1 MAKRDKKNDS
11 ERIGEKVRIYKR
23 GDQYWA
29 NLQHRGRQ
37 LRKSLKTNNVKTARR
52 LALAWEQE
60 VLSGSSSTAVPAEP
74 PTVARVV
81 ELLLAVCESEE
92 RAKKTL
98 DKYGGV
104 LQRVIDLAEELGLTD
119 ILQIDLRFIDRY
131 RQCRREAK
139 RFPKTIHTEVAI
151 IRQLT
156 KFAKSRRLIPEDPLD
171 GLKNPEPKR
180 TPQPFWTHEESQQI
194 LTAAQEPQRSMFT
207 FLNETGMRIGEVQ
220 WLTWDDVDFQHGVIH
235 VRPKPGWTT
244 KTGNVRAVPMTP
256 IAKAVLEKLR
266 RKTRWVFTAPAST
279 KYPKGDHQ
287 ISERRL
293 LKSLKRTLAKLKLP
307 GHLHT
312 FRHSY
317 ISRAIF
323 NGVPEAVVRSWVG
336 HVDEET
342 IRLYTHIA
350 SQQSQQ
356 AMQTLHQK
364 LWGEDAA

>member
-1 MAKRDKKNDS
+1 MKDKDS
-11 ERIGEKVRIYKR
+11 ERIGERVRIYKR
-23 GDQYWA
+23 GGQYWA

-52 LALAWEQE
+52 LAVAWEQE
-60 VLSGSSSTAVPAEP
+60 VLSGSSSTVVLNEP
-74 PTVARVV
+74 PTVAHVV
-81 ELLLAVCESEE
+81 EQLLAACAAEE
-92 RAKKTL
+92 RADKTL
-98 DKYGGV
+98 TKYRGV
-104 LQRVIDLAEELGLTD
+104 LQRIVDMTDEWGLTD
-119 ILQIDLRFIDRY
+119 ILQIDLNFVDRY

-139 RFPKTIHTEVAI
+139 RSPKTIHTEVTI

-156 KFAKSRRLIPEDPLD
+156 KFAKSRRLIREDPLD
-171 GLKNPEPKR
+171 GLKNREPKR
-180 TPQPFWTHEESQQI
+180 TQQPFWTHEESQQI
-194 LTAAQEPQRSMFT
+194 LATAQEPQRSVFT

-220 WLTWDDVDFQHGVIH
+220 WLTRDDVDFKQGVIH

-256 IAKAVLEKLR
+256 IVKAVLEKLP
-266 RKTRWVFTAPAST
+266 RKTRWVFTAPASA

-293 LKSLKRTLAKLKLP
+293 LKSLKRTLAKLNLQ

-356 AMQTLHQK
+356 AMQNLHQK
-364 LWGEDAA
+364 LWGDDAA

>member
-1 MAKRDKKNDS
+1 MKKDNS
-11 ERIGEKVRIYKR
+11 ERIGERIRIYQR
-23 GDQYWA
+23 GSTYWA

-52 LALAWEQE
+52 LALNWEQE
-60 VLSGSSSTAVPAEP
+60 VLSGSTSNAVPTEP
-74 PTVARVV
+74 PTVVRVV
-81 ELLLAVCESEE
+81 ELLLAVCESEG
-92 RAKKTL
+92 RAAKTL
-98 DKYGGV
+98 TKYRSV
-104 LQRVIDLAEELGLTD
+104 LQRVIELAEELGLTD
-119 ILQIDLRFIDRY
+119 ILQIDLQFIDRY
-131 RQCRREAK
+131 RQHRREAK
-139 RFPKTIHTEVAI
+139 RRPKTIHTEVAI

-156 KFAKSRRLIPEDPLD
+156 KFTKSRRLISEDPLE
-171 GLKNPEPKR
+171 GLKNREPKR
-180 TPQPFWTHEESQQI
+180 TQQPFWTHEESQQI
-194 LTAAQEPQRSMFT
+194 LTAAQDPQRLVFT

-220 WLTWDDVDFQHGVIH
+220 WLTWDDVDFKQGVIH

-256 IAKAVLEKLR
+256 IARAVLEKLS
-266 RKTRWVFTAPAST
+266 RKTRWVFTAPPSA
-279 KYPKGDHQ
+279 KYPQGDHQ

-293 LKSLKRTLAKLKLP
+293 LKSLKRTLAKLNLQ

-356 AMQTLHQK
+356 AMQNLHQK

>member
-1 MAKRDKKNDS
+1 MKDQDS
-11 ERIGEKVRIYKR
+11 ERIGEKVRIYQR

-60 VLSGSSSTAVPAEP
+60 VLSGSTSTAVPTEP
-74 PTVARVV
+74 PTVAHVV
-81 ELLLAVCESEE
+81 ELLLAVCASEE
-92 RAKKTL
+92 RAQKTL
-98 DKYGGV
+98 EKYRSV
-104 LQRVIDLAEELGLTD
+104 LQRVVELAEEGALTD
-119 ILQIDLRFIDRY
+119 IQQIDLTFVDQY
-131 RQCRREAK
+131 RQRRRAAG
-139 RFPKTIHTEVAI
+139 RAPKTIHTEVAI

-156 KFAKSRRLIPEDPLD
+156 KFAKSRRLIHEDPLD
-171 GLKNPEPKR
+171 GLKNREPKR
-180 TPQPFWTHEESQQI
+180 TQQPFWTHEESQQI
-194 LTAAQEPQRSMFT
+194 LAAAQEPQRSVFT

-220 WLTWDDVDFQHGVIH
+220 WLTWDDVDFQQGVIH

-256 IAKAVLEKLR
+256 IIRSLLEKR
-266 RKTRWVFTAPAST
+266 PRKTRWVFTAPASA
-279 KYPKGDHQ
+279 KYPQGDHQ

-293 LKSLKRTLAKLKLP
+293 LKSLKRTLAKLNLA

-364 LWGEDAA
+364 LWGDAAA

>member
-1 MAKRDKKNDS
+1 MKDHDS

-23 GDQYWA
+23 GGQYWA

-60 VLSGSSSTAVPAEP
+60 ILSGSTSTAVPTEP
-74 PTVARVV
+74 PTVAHVV
-81 ELLLAVCESEE
+81 ELLLTVCESEE
-92 RAKKTL
+92 RAKKTM
-98 DKYGGV
+98 DKYRGV
-104 LQRVIDLAEELGLTD
+104 LQRVVELADALGLTD
-119 ILQIDLRFIDRY
+119 LLQIDLQFIDRY
-131 RQCRREAK
+131 RQCRREAGCAS
-139 RFPKTIHTEVAI
+139 KTIHTEVGI

-156 KFAKSRRLIPEDPLD
+156 KFAKSRRLIREDPLD

-194 LTAAQEPQRSMFT
+194 LSVAQEPQRSVYT
-207 FLNETGMRIGEVQ
+207 FLNESGMRIGEVE
-220 WLTWDDVDFQHGVIH
+220 WLTWDDVDFKQLVIH
-235 VRPKPGWTT
+235 VRPKEGWTT
-244 KTGNVRAVPMTP
+244 KTGNVRAVLMTP
-256 IAKAVLEKLR
+256 IARAVLKKLS
-266 RKTRWVFTAPAST
+266 RKHRWVFTAPPSAT
-279 KYPKGDHQ
+279 YPQGDHQ
-287 ISERRL
+287 ISGRRL
-293 LKSLKRTLAKLKLP
+293 LKSLKRTLAKLNLP

-356 AMQTLHQK
+356 AMQNLHRK
-364 LWGEDAA
+364 LWGDDAA

>member
-1 MAKRDKKNDS
+1 MKDKDS

-23 GDQYWA
+23 GGQYWA

-60 VLSGSSSTAVPAEP
+60 ILCGATSSTVPTTP
-74 PTVARVV
+74 PTVAHIV

-92 RAKKTL
+92 RAPKTR
-98 DKYGGV
+98 DKYRGV
-104 LQRVIDLAEELGLTD
+104 LQRVIELAEKLGLTD
-119 ILQIDLRFIDRY
+119 ILQIDLQFIDRY
-131 RQCRREAK
+131 RQNRREAK
-139 RFPKTIHTEVAI
+139 RSLKTIHTEVAI

-156 KFAKSRRLIPEDPLD
+156 KFTKSRRLISEDPLD
-171 GLKNPEPKR
+171 GLKNREPKR
-180 TPQPFWTHEESQQI
+180 TQQPFWTHEESQQI
-194 LTAAQEPQRSMFT
+194 LTAAQEPQCSVFT

-220 WLTWDDVDFQHGVIH
+220 WLTWEDIDFKHGVIH
-235 VRPKPGWTT
+235 VRPKSGWTT

-256 IAKAVLEKLR
+256 IAKTMLKKLP
-266 RKTRWVFTAPAST
+266 RKTRWVFTAPASA

-287 ISERRL
+287 ISARRL
-293 LKSLKRTLAKLKLP
+293 LKSLKRTLAKLNLQ

-336 HVDEET
+336 HVDEDT

-356 AMQTLHQK
+356 AMQNLHQK
-364 LWGEDAA
+364 LWGDDAA

>member
-1 MAKRDKKNDS
+1 
-11 ERIGEKVRIYKR
+11 
-23 GDQYWA
+23 
-29 NLQHRGRQ
+29 
-37 LRKSLKTNNVKTARR
+37 
-52 LALAWEQE
+52 
-60 VLSGSSSTAVPAEP
+60 
-74 PTVARVV
+74 V

-92 RAKKTL
+92 RAQKTL
-98 DKYGGV
+98 DKYRGV
-104 LQRVIDLAEELGLTD
+104 LQRVIELSDELGLTD
-119 ILQIDLRFIDRY
+119 ILQIDLQFIDRY
-131 RQCRREAK
+131 RQHRREAK
-139 RFPKTIHTEVAI
+139 RSPKTIHTEVAI

-156 KFAKSRRLIPEDPLD
+156 KFAKSHRLISEDPLD
-171 GLKNPEPKR
+171 GLKNRKPKR

-194 LTAAQEPQRSMFT
+194 LSVAQEPQRSVYT
-207 FLNETGMRIGEVQ
+207 FLNESGMRIGEVQ
-220 WLTWDDVDFQHGVIH
+220 WLTWEDVDFKQLVIH
-235 VRPKPGWTT
+235 VRPKEGWTT

-256 IAKAVLEKLR
+256 IAKAVLDKLP
-266 RKTRWVFTAPAST
+266 RKTRWVFTAPASA

-293 LKSLKRTLAKLKLP
+293 LKSLKRTLAKLTLQ

-356 AMQTLHQK
+356 AMQNLHQK
-364 LWGEDAA
+364 LWGDDAA

>member
-1 MAKRDKKNDS
+1 MKDNDS
-11 ERIGEKVRIYKR
+11 ERVGEKVRIYKR

-37 LRKSLKTNNVKTARR
+37 QRKSLKTNNLKTARR

-60 VLSGSSSTAVPAEP
+60 VLSGSTSTAVTHEP
-74 PTVARVV
+74 PRIARVV

-98 DKYGGV
+98 DKYRGV
-104 LQRVIDLAEELGLTD
+104 LQRVIELAEELNLTD
-119 ILQIDLRFIDRY
+119 LLQIDLQFIDRY
-131 RQCRREAK
+131 RQHRREAK
-139 RFPKTIHTEVAI
+139 RRPKTIHTEVAI

-156 KFAKSRRLIPEDPLD
+156 KFAKSRRLIREDPLD
-171 GLKNPEPKR
+171 GLKNREPKR
-180 TPQPFWTHEESQQI
+180 TQQPFWTHEESQQI
-194 LTAAQEPQRSMFT
+194 LAAAQEPQRSVFT
-207 FLNETGMRIGEVQ
+207 ILNETGMRIGEVQ
-220 WLTWDDVDFQHGVIH
+220 WLTWDDVDFKQSVIH

-256 IAKAVLEKLR
+256 IARSVLEKLL
-266 RKTRWVFTAPAST
+266 RKTPWVFMAPASA
-279 KYPKGDHQ
+279 KYPRGDHQ

-293 LKSLKRTLAKLKLP
+293 LKSLKRTLAKLNLN

-336 HVDEET
+336 HVDDET

-356 AMQTLHQK
+356 AMQNLHRK
-364 LWGEDAA
+364 LWGDEAA